1 MDHDPIIAGP
11 RTKSALALA
20 ERHRRRGHPRAPT
33 HRPSPDVAPL
43 ELMMDRNGSPA
54 SSTRVF
60 AATISEVGQRLGLTL
75 RAIRLY
81 EEMGLI
87 ACGRGPK
94 NMRVL
99 DAAAQERLQAIVD
112 LKALGLTISEIAQM
126 LSRQVT
132 DPRALRGRIEAR
144 LEAIDRQ
151 RAVIAAYLSRLPQA
165 DGSVSQGVR

>member
-20 ERHRRRGHPRAPT
+20 ERHRRRDHPRAPA
-33 HRPSPDVAPL
+33 HRPSPDVASP
-43 ELMMDRNGSPA
+43 EVMMERSGPPA
-54 SSTRVF
+54 SSTRLF

-87 ACGRGPK
+87 ACGRGHK

-99 DAAAQERLQAIVD
+99 DAAAQARLQAIVE
-112 LKALGLTISEIAQM
+112 LKALGLTISEIAQI

-132 DPRALRGRIEAR
+132 DPQALRGRIEAR

-165 DGSVSQGVR
+165 DGSASRGVQ